1 MYILRKLCIHVETR
15 RPCNFYLESSV
26 SGLIRTVIDDS
37 SSNGLFS
44 SIQLE
49 LSDFLILFN
58 LFSFTVCVF
67 FRKKSFDFLCEF
79 ILFGAQPH
87 PSLIGRSSRAR
98 CGVDSIRRLQ
108 EGRAQVHLPPL
119 EILWSVPF
127 HRFRF
132 SMAAAAQLHGSAATA
147 AAYRRTR
154 AYSVPSSCR
163 ALWSPLVGYPKV

>member
-1 MYILRKLCIHVETR
+1 MLKARKGVINFIQITDMKIMYILRKLCIHVETR

-67 FRKKSFDFLCEF
+67 F
-79 ILFGAQPH
+79 
-87 PSLIGRSSRAR
+87 
-98 CGVDSIRRLQ
+98 
-108 EGRAQVHLPPL
+108 
-119 EILWSVPF
+119 
-127 HRFRF
+127 
-132 SMAAAAQLHGSAATA
+132 
-147 AAYRRTR
+147 
-154 AYSVPSSCR
+154 
-163 ALWSPLVGYPKV
+163 

>member
-1 MYILRKLCIHVETR
+1 MLKARKGVINFIQITDMKIMYILRKLCIHVETR

-79 ILFGAQPH
+79 ILFGEVCREPSPRAHRPQP
-87 PSLIGRSSRAR
+87 L
-98 CGVDSIRRLQ
+98 L
-108 EGRAQVHLPPL
+108 L
-119 EILWSVPF
+119 
-127 HRFRF
+127 
-132 SMAAAAQLHGSAATA
+132 
-147 AAYRRTR
+147 
-154 AYSVPSSCR
+154 
-163 ALWSPLVGYPKV
+163 